1 MALARGRG
9 ASRLS
14 TTIWPGFVDAMTAL
28 LMVLMF
34 VITIFMVVQSVLR
47 DTVDRQESELGTLS
61 EQVAGL
67 TGILAVARQERETAQ
82 SELSSAQDRI
92 SEFEE
97 RVASLIA
104 ARDTEAERAGEAE
117 AALADTR
124 QRLGSAEDELAST
137 TQRLST
143 AEATLETT
151 ANSLSRAEQALASAR
166 GEVDAQAEAARES
179 AARREALQALVEELR
194 ADQAETAAALG
205 TAQEQLDESSTAL
218 SEAEEQRLAEAEAA
232 RLLRE
237 RLQASEAEL
246 TAMTLS
252 LEESRREAEETLT
265 LLAAAQAAREELDS
279 EAQAALREAAENATE
294 AERQAALLATAR
306 EELAGEQDA
315 STEAQRRVALLNEQV
330 AALNGQLASIQQA
343 LNASESDGEAAA
355 VELEELGQQLNAA
368 LLRASEEQR
377 QRLAL
382 EEAERVRLEEEAAD
396 LARYRSEFFGRLREI
411 LEGREQVEVVG
422 DRFVFQSEVLFGQG
436 EATLSPAGR
445 QSVAQV
451 SDMLMEI
458 ADTIPDEIDWVIRV
472 DGHTDS
478 VPLSGQGRYRD
489 NWELSQAR
497 ALAVVR
503 YMVDDLGFPAGRLA
517 PTGFADTRPVAS
529 EDTAEGRARN
539 RRIELKLTER

>member
-14 TTIWPGFVDAMTAL
+14 TSIWPGFVDAMTAL

-67 TGILAVARQERETAQ
+67 TSILAITRQERETAQ
-82 SELSSAQDRI
+82 SDLSSARDRL
-92 SEFEE
+92 SAFEDQ
-97 RVASLIA
+97 VAGLIA
-104 ARDTEAERAGEAE
+104 AREAEAERAGAAEAE
-117 AALADTR
+117 LAETR
-124 QRLGSAEDELAST
+124 QRLGSTEEELAAT
-137 TQRLST
+137 AQRLST
-143 AEATLETT
+143 AEATLDTT

-166 GEVDAQAEAARES
+166 TEVDAQAEAAREA

-205 TAQEQLDESSTAL
+205 TAQQQLDQTGSAL

-237 RLQASEAEL
+237 RLAESEAEL

-265 LLAAAQAAREELDS
+265 LLAAARAAREELDS
-279 EAQAALREAAENATE
+279 EAQAALRAAAENASE
-294 AERQAALLATAR
+294 AERQAALLAAAR
-306 EELAGEQDA
+306 EELAGEQAA

-330 AALNGQLASIQQA
+330 AALNGQLASIQAA
-343 LNASESDGEAAA
+343 LNASESDSAAA
-355 VELEELGQQLNAA
+355 EVELEELGQQLNAA

-396 LARYRSEFFGRLREI
+396 LARYRSEFFGSLREI
-411 LEGREQVEVVG
+411 LEGRDEVEVVG

-436 EATLSPAGR
+436 EATLSAAGR
-445 QSVAQV
+445 QSVARV
-451 SDMLMEI
+451 SDMLIEI
-458 ADTIPDEIDWVIRV
+458 ADTIPPEIDWVIRV

-517 PTGFADTRPVAS
+517 PTGFADTRPVAP
-529 EDTAEGRARN
+529 EDSAEGRARN